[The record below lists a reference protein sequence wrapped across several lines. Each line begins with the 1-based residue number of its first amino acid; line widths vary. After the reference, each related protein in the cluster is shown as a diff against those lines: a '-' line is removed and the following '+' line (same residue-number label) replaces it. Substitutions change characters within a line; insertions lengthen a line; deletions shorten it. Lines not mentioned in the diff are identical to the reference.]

1 MRKMSQK
8 IKKLNVFLSSI
19 IENDDGRG
27 LRVYTYLQEDRRIN
41 RLKQDNDFY
50 RWQFEKRE
58 EEKIRTD
65 LCLSLTFRE
74 PFQRKMWKI

>member
-1 MRKMSQK
+1 MSQK

-41 RLKQDNDFY
+41 RLKQDNDFC
-50 RWQFEKRE
+50 RWQFEKR

-74 PFQRKMWKI
+74 PFQRKM